1 MNAPSPESGWSFGKV
16 LAMAVALVSMV
27 GFGVCA
33 LCGVALTIEELGSSH
48 RAQLWQIALPL
59 SAIGGASALALFF
72 VVRAIVRSTRRRAA
86 DSDST
91 PPTNP

>member
-1 MNAPSPESGWSFGKV
+1 MNAPAPESGWTFGKV
-16 LAMAVALVSMV
+16 LAMAVALASMV

-33 LCGVALTIEELGSSH
+33 LCGVALTIEDMGSSS
-48 RAQLWQIALPL
+48 RAQIWQIALPF

-72 VVRAIVRSTRRRAA
+72 VVRAIVRSTRRKPA

-91 PPTNP
+91 PPPNP